1 MKALKYSD
9 ICLVPEFGVCSS
21 RSECSTDITLGNH
34 TFKLPVVPA
43 NMKSVIDVGH
53 AHWLSQNDYF
63 YVMHRFDIDIAKF
76 VDTAN
81 RESWKST
88 SISLGVKPADI
99 ELVNNF
105 KSWGSHID
113 FITVDIAHGYSNLM
127 QEMLSH
133 IREKLG
139 DKVFVIAGNVCNPE
153 AVAALASW
161 GADAVKVGIGQGSP
175 CTTKDKTGFTM
186 PMFTSVLKCGNTY
199 ASQSDFTT
207 NKRVPIIAD
216 GGITCNGDIAKAL
229 VAGADMVMAGGLF
242 ACCADSPAV
251 ALTIDGV
258 VHHAYFGSASFENKK
273 TRTHIEGKLN
283 HVPTCG
289 MTIQGKLNE
298 ISEDLRSAISYAGGR
313 DLRAFERTKYLIV

>member
-9 ICLVPEFGVCSS
+9 ICLVPEFGICSS
-21 RSECSTDITLGNH
+21 RSECSTSTTLGKH
-34 TFKLPVVPA
+34 KFKLPVVPA
-43 NMKSVIDVGH
+43 NMKSVINASH
-53 AHWLSQNDYF
+53 CHWLSENDYF
-63 YVMHRFDIDIAKF
+63 YVMHRFEVDIPKF
-76 VDTAN
+76 VDKAN
-81 RESWKST
+81 RENWKSI
-88 SISLGVKPADI
+88 SISLGVKPSDI

-105 KSWGSHID
+105 KSWNSRLD
-113 FITVDIAHGYSNLM
+113 FITVDIAHGYSRLM

-139 DKVFVIAGNVCNPE
+139 DEVFVIAGNVCNPE
-153 AVAALASW
+153 GVAALASW

-186 PMFTSVLKCGNTY
+186 PMFTSLLKCGNTY

-207 NKRVPIIAD
+207 HKRIPIIAD
-216 GGITCNGDIAKAL
+216 GGVTCNGDIAKAL

-242 ACCADSPAV
+242 ACCSDSSAV
-251 ALTIDGV
+251 AININGS

-273 TRTHIEGKLN
+273 THTHIEGKLN

-289 MTIQGKLNE
+289 MTIKNKLTE
-298 ISEDLRSAISYAGGR
+298 ISEDLKSAISYAGGK
-313 DLRAFERTKYLIV
+313 DLRAFNKTKYLTI